1 MTKHASSLYI
11 KNKSHKIFPT
21 NRSPKI
27 KIYMQHFAKLQDP
40 QISSVSILLRVFG
53 INNLPIG
60 IMHKT

>member
-1 MTKHASSLYI
+1 
-11 KNKSHKIFPT
+11 
-21 NRSPKI
+21 
-27 KIYMQHFAKLQDP
+27 MQHFAKLQDP